1 MVPRGVG
8 DERRDLRG
16 KLKLRNS
23 NRLDI
28 MRQRGWSLISTEES
42 IYLLTGPQKTAL
54 IMVLGGLQFLNFNRS
69 AYGPHFVVFVLRL
82 APQQPRCDDTCWKN
96 S

>member
-42 IYLLTGPQKTAL
+42 IYLLTGSQKTAL

-69 AYGPHFVVFVLRL
+69 AYVGLPHL
-82 APQQPRCDDTCWKN
+82 
-96 S
+96 